1 MQPTFFIPHGGG
13 PAFFMDWNPADAWD
27 KMKGFLAGII
37 PSLPERPKA
46 IIVVTA
52 HWESPEVTVSTN
64 PSPELYY
71 DYYGFP
77 KHTYEFTWKPKN
89 DLAVA
94 NRALELLWSAG
105 IGAQED
111 SERGYDHGVFIP
123 MMVAVPDA
131 DIPIV
136 PISLRRD
143 LDPEH
148 HIAIGRALKP
158 LRDEGILILGS
169 GFSYHN
175 IGAMMGRSEAV
186 HAEEFDEW
194 LNAAVTSDPAKR
206 DAEIAKWA
214 SAPGGRESHPRE
226 EHLAPIWVVSGAA
239 SGEPAAQVYS
249 DTVMG
254 AKNSGFKFG

>member
-52 HWESPEVTVSTN
+52 HWEAPEVTVSTN

-94 NRALELLWSAG
+94 NRALELLRSAG

-136 PISLRRD
+136 QTCSPSFAHRRIFCAGPTCRTRGGGAMWMQSRIRSIVPQSLR
-143 LDPEH
+143 
-148 HIAIGRALKP
+148 GNCSP
-158 LRDEGILILGS
+158 L
-169 GFSYHN
+169 
-175 IGAMMGRSEAV
+175 
-186 HAEEFDEW
+186 
-194 LNAAVTSDPAKR
+194 
-206 DAEIAKWA
+206 
-214 SAPGGRESHPRE
+214 
-226 EHLAPIWVVSGAA
+226 
-239 SGEPAAQVYS
+239 PAARPSSQ
-249 DTVMG
+249 
-254 AKNSGFKFG
+254 